1 MVDVRLTGAKDS
13 LDDDRHLLAAIRLS
27 EQAAAHGNYPFGAL
41 LVSAGGEV
49 VLAAENTVVSESDCT
64 GHAELNLMRAA
75 TGQFGLDYLAT
86 CTLYVSAEPCAMCAG
101 AIYWGNI
108 RRVVFGLGAEELHEV
123 VGDAH
128 MVRVLQVSCADVF
141 ARGGHLVEVSG
152 PHREDEAR
160 AVHER
165 FWREA
170 REKGGL
176 TR

>member
-1 MVDVRLTGAKDS
+1 MVDARLTRAEDS

-27 EQAAAHGNYPFGAL
+27 EQAVAHGNYPFGAL
-41 LVSAGGEV
+41 LVSASGEI
-49 VLAAENTVVSESDCT
+49 VLEAENTVLSERDCT

-108 RRVVFGLGAEELHEV
+108 RRVVFGLGADALNDI

-128 MVRVLQVSCADVF
+128 PVRVLRLSCAEVF
-141 ARGGHLVEVSG
+141 ARGGHPVEVSG
-152 PHREDEAR
+152 PRREAESR
-160 AVHER
+160 LVHER
-165 FWREA
+165 FWPEA
-170 REKGGL
+170 REEGGIAQ
-176 TR
+176 